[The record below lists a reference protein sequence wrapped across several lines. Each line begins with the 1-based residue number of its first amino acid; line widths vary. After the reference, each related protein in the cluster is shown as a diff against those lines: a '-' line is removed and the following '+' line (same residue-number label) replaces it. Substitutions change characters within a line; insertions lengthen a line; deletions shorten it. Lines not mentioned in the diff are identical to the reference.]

1 MRKNIKTYV
10 MIGLLLLTTGKYG
23 YATNAVIVPFD
34 SDRWEFSNPDP
45 THHRIENYLGQPAL
59 TGMVGTPYY
68 DFEYAT
74 LKDVDFKNGIIEMD
88 VAFPQLDAYT
98 EIRWHSAD
106 RGQGRPVGKQCDKL
120 YLRPEKSS
128 FSDAVQYAPIIN
140 GISNWQ
146 IYYLPDNT
154 KAATF
159 LFDQWFHVKIV
170 TVGKYAEVY
179 VVDMEVPVLTVNL
192 VGNSL
197 SGNFVLQSMGSH
209 LANFSYTID
218 DNPPVKGKPPEIKAE
233 PTAIKS
239 WLISNAFEEKAL
251 EGKHQVTEEDRKAL
265 TWVNLDS
272 ETDGKGNIARVQDSD
287 NITAK
292 PSRNTVFARAT
303 IVSDKDQI
311 KLMTFGFSD
320 KVKLYL
326 NGQVLYQ
333 ENQAYHSRNEWF
345 MGNMGYFNE
354 LYLPLNKGNNELW
367 MGISEG
373 TKVYTGWGVEAKFE
387 NLDGITFDNTKQIDL
402 GNRFTVDGAASAASA
417 ADGCMAKYSLAD
429 GRVHIPCISVPDNSG
444 GAIVYEADIVQLP
457 LAPGIYVVD
466 ENSLKRH

>member
-10 MIGLLLLTTGKYG
+10 MIGLLLLTAGKYG
-23 YATNAVIVPFD
+23 YAANAVIVPFD
-34 SDRWEFSNPDP
+34 SDRWEFSSPDLSNP
-45 THHRIENYLGQPAL
+45 TLFKHEIENYLGQESL
-59 TGMVGTPYY
+59 TGLRGH
-68 DFEYAT
+68 DEFAT
-74 LKDVDFKNGIIEMD
+74 LKDVDFTNGIIEMD
-88 VAFPQLDAYT
+88 VAFPRGFAYF
-98 EIRWHSAD
+98 EVLWH
-106 RGQGRPVGKQCDKL
+106 GKGPFGKQSDKL
-120 YLRPEKSS
+120 ILRPEKSS
-128 FSDAVQYAPIIN
+128 FSDSVQYAPVIN
-140 GISNWQ
+140 GINTWQ

-154 KAATF
+154 KTVTF
-159 LFDQWFHVKIV
+159 PFDQWFHVKIV
-170 TVGKYAEVY
+170 TVDKYAEVY

-192 VGNSL
+192 VSNSS
-197 SGNFVLQSMGSH
+197 SGQIILEGEGPH

-218 DNPPVKGKPPEIKAE
+218 DNPPVKGTPPEIKAE

-251 EGKHQVTEEDRKAL
+251 VGKLRVTEEDRKAL

-272 ETDGKGNIARVQDSD
+272 ETDGKGNIARVQNSD

-292 PSRNTVFARAT
+292 PSKNTVFARAT
-303 IVSDKDQI
+303 IVSDKVQM
-311 KLMTFGFSD
+311 KLMKFGFSD

-326 NGQVLYQ
+326 NGQLLYQ
-333 ENQAYHSRNEWF
+333 ENQAFHSRNEWF

-354 LYLPLNKGNNELW
+354 LYLPLDKGNNELW

-373 TKVYTGWGVEAKFE
+373 TKLYTGWGVEAKFE